1 MPCRDY
7 EDDWGRSHDDGKIDS
22 LQKQNDRLARIACKV
37 MQADRQAAINEIK
50 RLEEAVD
57 GTRLAKKGL
66 ERDIKKQEKALQKAK
81 DELAKRK

>member
-1 MPCRDY
+1 MQY
-7 EDDWGRSHDDGKIDS
+7 LEDNEMEDFILIKDDEIREWWQQHKI
-22 LQKQNDRLARIACKV
+22 
-37 MQADRQAAINEIK
+37 ADRQAAINEIK